1 MKTATYPPAAT
12 SPPEPAWKVAKLF
25 PNQAQWSELE
35 YLELNGNRLIEF
47 TKGYIEV
54 LGIPT
59 DLHQAIVAALF
70 EALLLF
76 VRPARRGTVRFA
88 PLRVRLWPGKYREPD
103 VMFLAASHDSQRQE
117 DFWDGADLVMEVVSD
132 DDRRRDLENKRFE
145 YTRAGIAEYWVVDPQ
160 RKEITVLTLA
170 GQRYEV
176 HGTFTPGE
184 KAESRLLA
192 GFQVSVADVFA
203 AP

>member
-1 MKTATYPPAAT
+1 
-12 SPPEPAWKVAKLF
+12 
-25 PNQAQWSELE
+25 
-35 YLELNGNRLIEF
+35 
-47 TKGYIEV
+47 
-54 LGIPT
+54 
-59 DLHQAIVAALF
+59 
-70 EALLLF
+70 
-76 VRPARRGTVRFA
+76 
-88 PLRVRLWPGKYREPD
+88 
-103 VMFLAASHDSQRQE
+103 MFLAASHDSQRQE
-117 DFWDGADLVMEVVSD
+117 DFWDGADLVMEVVSG
-132 DDRRRDLENKRFE
+132 DDRRRDLETKRFE
-145 YTRAGIAEYWVVDPQ
+145 YARAGIAEYWVVDPQ